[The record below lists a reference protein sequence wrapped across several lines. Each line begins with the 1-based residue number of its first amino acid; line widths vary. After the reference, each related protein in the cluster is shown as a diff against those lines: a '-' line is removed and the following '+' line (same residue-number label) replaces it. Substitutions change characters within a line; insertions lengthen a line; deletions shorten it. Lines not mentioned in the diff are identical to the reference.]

1 MIVERRLLSYRW
13 QVVGLL
19 WWVCFFNYADRQAIY
34 SIYPLLQRDFHLTN
48 MQLGIIGSAF
58 MWVYAL
64 AGPFAGWVCD
74 QLPRKWIIIAAL
86 VFWSAVT
93 ALNACAVD
101 YPALVLLRALGGLG
115 EAFYFPAALS
125 LLGDFHPGATRS
137 RAMSIHQSGVYIGTI
152 AGGGVVAWVAEHYG
166 WHQSFLLFGLGGTA
180 LAMVLTFF
188 LREPQR
194 QVEHVE
200 VIEARNIASGLRGM
214 LRNLPALSL
223 IIIFTGAN
231 FVASAFLTWLPT
243 FLYRKFHLT
252 LAAAGFSA
260 TAYMQMAA
268 VAGVLVG
275 GLMAD
280 RFVQRSS
287 GGRMLIQG
295 IGLLCG
301 VPFLLLCGQAATLPL
316 LAIALICFG
325 FCKGLYD
332 ANIWASLYDTIPV
345 HRRGFAAGLMNSIG
359 WLGGGLAPLG
369 IAAATNHVSLGTAI
383 SSTAAIYLV
392 LGVAMVSVSRSFSKK
407 KPLAET
413 FPS

>member
-1 MIVERRLLSYRW
+1 MTVERRLSRYRW

-34 SIYPLLQRDFHLTN
+34 SMFPLLEHDFHLTN
-48 MQLGIIGSAF
+48 MQLGIVGSAF

-74 QLPRKWIIIAAL
+74 QLPRKWIIVAAL
-86 VFWSAVT
+86 IFWSGVT
-93 ALNACAVD
+93 ALNACAGD

-125 LLGDFHPGATRS
+125 LLGDFHPGTTRS
-137 RAMSIHQSGVYIGTI
+137 RAMSIHQSSVYIGTI
-152 AGGGVVAWVAEHYG
+152 AGGGVAAWVAERYG
-166 WHQSFLLFGLGGTA
+166 WHQSFLVFGLGGIA
-180 LAMVLTFF
+180 LAAVLMFF

-194 QVEHVE
+194 QIEPLE
-200 VIEARNIASGLRGM
+200 VIEARNLVSGLGEM
-214 LRNLPALSL
+214 LHNFTGLAL

-260 TAYMQMAA
+260 TAYMQVAA

-280 RFVQRSS
+280 RFVRRSS
-287 GGRMLIQG
+287 GGRMLTQG

-316 LAIALICFG
+316 LAMALICFG

-369 IAAATNHVSLGTAI
+369 IAVATNHVSLGTAI
-383 SSTAAIYLV
+383 SSTAAIYLL
-392 LGVAMVSVSRSFSKK
+392 LGVAMVSVSYSFSKK
-407 KPLAET
+407 KPITERL
-413 FPS
+413 PS